1 MSHCLVLKFSGG
13 INMIKF
19 GILGCGKIAHRFVK
33 GAIESNNATVIAC
46 AAREIDRAHE
56 FANQYT
62 IKHVYGDYESLVL
75 NNEIQA
81 IYIATPPFMHEEQIR
96 LCLLHNKHVIS
107 EKPFVLNRTI
117 SDELFTLAKSKG
129 LILME
134 ANKSVFTPTWVDI
147 KRKLDEHVIG
157 EVKYC
162 EGSYTYRFPEANHWV
177 FDPSKMGGGMFD
189 VGVYPLTVALYLFGL
204 DIKDMMKMSILNE
217 KGSDD
222 LTHMLLQ
229 FSDGKLASIK
239 GGIGLET
246 ENHFTI
252 YGTKG
257 KIKCPRFSKN
267 PYYFI
272 EVYGQPEE
280 TIKFE
285 FNSEFTF
292 EIEHF
297 AKCIEEGLSESPIM
311 SQAMS
316 ATILDLINQ

>member
-1 MSHCLVLKFSGG
+1 
-13 INMIKF
+13 MIKF
-19 GILGCGKIAHRFVK
+19 GILGCGKIAHRFMK
-33 GAIESNNATVIAC
+33 GALESSNAIVVAC
-46 AAREIDRAHE
+46 AAREIERAEE
-56 FANQYT
+56 FANLYN
-62 IKHVYGDYESLVL
+62 INNVYGDYESLVL
-75 NNEIQA
+75 NNEVQA

-96 LCLLHNKHVIS
+96 LCLNHNKHVIS
-107 EKPFVLNRTI
+107 EKPFVYNRAI

-129 LILME
+129 LLLME
-134 ANKSVFTPTWVDI
+134 ANKTIFTPTWIDI
-147 KRKLDEHVIG
+147 KRKLDDRIIG
-157 EVKYC
+157 DVKYC
-162 EGSYTYRFPEANHWV
+162 EGSYTYRFPIADHWV

-204 DIKDMMKMSILNE
+204 DIKEMKKMSILND

-222 LTHMLLQ
+222 LTHMLIQ
-229 FSDGKLASIK
+229 FSDNKIASIK

-252 YGTKG
+252 YGTEG

-272 EVYGQPEE
+272 ERYGQPEE
-280 TIKFE
+280 TVKFE

-297 AKCIEEGLSESPIM
+297 AKCIEEGLIESPMM

-316 ATILDLINQ
+316 ATILDLINQK